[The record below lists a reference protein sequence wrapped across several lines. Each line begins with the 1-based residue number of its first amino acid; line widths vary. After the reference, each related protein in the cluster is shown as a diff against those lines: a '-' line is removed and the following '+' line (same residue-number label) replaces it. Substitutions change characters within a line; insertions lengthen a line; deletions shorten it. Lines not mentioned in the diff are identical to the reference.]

1 MLFENI
7 VSLGYN
13 CEVSFRIEDFTGE
26 GIDSYPFSWAYINDS
41 EHFLTC
47 LWELDELLS
56 EEIEVL
62 PWGMFLDKKYQI
74 SFHGKGDA
82 KELFNLDGS
91 LNTLIA
97 ERRINELKAR
107 IRYLIKKF
115 KKLLNSEEK
124 TLFILKIHPQERDGG
139 FFLIKGVLDFLRK
152 NYISQKFMVLAVLEE
167 SNRILGEGISE
178 LPIGAQLQVRYIR
191 AYANDSETK
200 SGGDIRGWNNA
211 LSSVAE
217 CRTKKFRQELQIECC
232 RGNIHMEN
240 NATIE
245 KYVSEWLEQINV
257 SGAKQQYESFLEK
270 YGAVEV
276 VSALAKMAWDN
287 PEEIIKRIA
296 PTNQTRKSGKP
307 VKNIATFYFRMH
319 NGGIERVMSLLIP
332 VWKSLGYNV
341 FLITEEQ
348 PTLNDYALPE
358 DIKRIIFPSTK
369 ECKKDNYI
377 ARASMW
383 KEMLEKYQIDTVV
396 YNAWDAPILFW
407 DACVIKGLG
416 LNLVSIAHGTF
427 SYLFKQAIE
436 TRYTQIETYRMIDK
450 VVVLSNVFKE
460 FWKFFCP
467 AVYIPNPVE
476 ICPIEECAN
485 LEGNNIVWVGRLS
498 AEKKPEDVLKM
509 MKEVL
514 QLYPDATLTIIGKSE
529 EKEYEDKLFELA
541 AQLGVTDQV
550 CFEGFHKDVSPF
562 YQKASVFVFTS
573 SFEGFSMAVSE
584 SRGYGLP
591 VCMYDLPY
599 MELIRDKKGVISV
612 DQGDYKSL
620 ANNVV
625 KILNDK
631 AYRKQLGKE
640 SRESVEQFAN
650 YKIAEAWDSLFKSL
664 SDSLEREEK
673 ANTEDEQLMADLLIE
688 QAQLGMKEKDAFMKE
703 LIVGSEWNIQHT
715 QDMENYILELKN
727 GIEWLKEHEVEQ
739 EKYISELL
747 EKQNQI
753 HSSIEEKQQM
763 IKILQG
769 KNEQLE
775 KEIKELRKRKIWW
788 K

>member
-1 MLFENI
+1 MP
-7 VSLGYN
+7 LGIRWITFWKN
-13 CEVSFRIEDFTGE
+13 RSA
-26 GIDSYPFSWAYINDS
+26 SM
-41 EHFLTC
+41 
-47 LWELDELLS
+47 
-56 EEIEVL
+56 
-62 PWGMFLDKKYQI
+62 GMFLDKKYQI
-74 SFHGKGDA
+74 AFHGKGDA
-82 KELFNLDGS
+82 KELFNVDGS

-97 ERRINELKAR
+97 ERRLNELKAR

-115 KKLLNSEEK
+115 KNLLNSEEK
-124 TLFILKIHPQERDGG
+124 TLFVLKIHPQERDGG
-139 FFLIKGVLDFLRK
+139 FILIKGVLDFLRK

-167 SNRILGEGISE
+167 SNRILRERIGE
-178 LPIGAQLQVRYIR
+178 LPIGSQLQVRYISS
-191 AYANDSETK
+191 YANDDETK
-200 SGGDIRGWNNA
+200 SGGDIRGWYNA

-217 CRTKKFRQELQIECC
+217 CRTKKFKQELQLECC

-240 NATIE
+240 NATVE
-245 KYVSEWLEQINV
+245 KDISEWLEQINV
-257 SGAKQQYESFLEK
+257 SGAKLQYERFLEM

-276 VSALAKMAWDN
+276 VSALAQKAWDT
-287 PEEIIKRIA
+287 PEEIIRRIA
-296 PTNQTRKSGKP
+296 PTNQTRKIGKP

-348 PTLNDYALPE
+348 PSLSDYTLPE
-358 DIKRIIFPSTK
+358 NITRIVFPSTK

-377 ARASMW
+377 IRAAMW
-383 KEMLEKYQIDTVV
+383 KEMLEKYEIDTVV
-396 YNAWDAPILFW
+396 YNAWDSPILFW

-436 TRYTQIETYRMIDK
+436 TRYTQIETYRLIDK

-476 ICPIEECAN
+476 ICPIEDCSD

-514 QLYPDATLTIIGKSE
+514 KLYPDANLTIIGKSE
-529 EKEYEDKLFELA
+529 GQEYEDKLFELA
-541 AQLGVTDQV
+541 AQLGITEQV

-562 YQKASVFVFTS
+562 YKKASVFVFTS

-584 SRGYGLP
+584 GRGYGLP

-599 MELIRDKKGVISV
+599 MELIRDKKGVICV

-625 KILNDK
+625 KILKDK
-631 AYRKQLGKE
+631 SYRKQLGKE
-640 SRESVEQFAN
+640 SRESAEQFAN
-650 YKIAEAWDSLFKSL
+650 YEITEAWKSLFKSL
-664 SDSLEREEK
+664 SEPLEQEK
-673 ANTEDEQLMADLLIE
+673 NTEDEQMMADLLIE
-688 QAQLGMKEKDAFMKE
+688 QAQLGMKEKDSFMKE
-703 LIVGSEWNIQHT
+703 LIAGSEWNIHHAQE
-715 QDMENYILELKN
+715 MENYILELKN
-727 GIEWLKEHEVEQ
+727 GIEWLKGQETQQ

-753 HSSIEEKQQM
+753 TSGIEEKQQM
-763 IKILQG
+763 IELLRE

-775 KEIKELRKRKIWW
+775 KEIEELRTRKIWW
-788 K
+788 KR

>member
-1 MLFENI
+1 M
-7 VSLGYN
+7 
-13 CEVSFRIEDFTGE
+13 
-26 GIDSYPFSWAYINDS
+26 
-41 EHFLTC
+41 
-47 LWELDELLS
+47 
-56 EEIEVL
+56 
-62 PWGMFLDKKYQI
+62 
-74 SFHGKGDA
+74 
-82 KELFNLDGS
+82 DGS

-97 ERRINELKAR
+97 ERRLNELKAR

-115 KKLLNSEEK
+115 KNLLNSEEK
-124 TLFILKIHPQERDGG
+124 TLFVLKIHPQERDGG
-139 FFLIKGVLDFLRK
+139 FILIKGVLDFLRK

-167 SNRILGEGISE
+167 SNRILRERIGE
-178 LPIGAQLQVRYIR
+178 LPIGSQLQVRYISS
-191 AYANDSETK
+191 YANDDETK
-200 SGGDIRGWNNA
+200 SGGDIRGWYNA

-217 CRTKKFRQELQIECC
+217 CRTKKFKQELQLECC

-240 NATIE
+240 NATVE
-245 KYVSEWLEQINV
+245 KDISEWLEQINV
-257 SGAKQQYESFLEK
+257 SGAKLQYERFLEM

-276 VSALAKMAWDN
+276 VSALAQKAWDT
-287 PEEIIKRIA
+287 PEEIIRRIA
-296 PTNQTRKSGKP
+296 PTNQTRKIGKP

-348 PTLNDYALPE
+348 PSLSDYTLPE
-358 DIKRIIFPSTK
+358 NITRIVFPSTK

-377 ARASMW
+377 IRAAMW
-383 KEMLEKYQIDTVV
+383 KEMLEKYEIDTVV
-396 YNAWDAPILFW
+396 YNAWDSPILFW

-427 SYLFKQAIE
+427 SCLFKQAIE
-436 TRYTQIETYRMIDK
+436 TRYTQIETYRLIDK

-476 ICPIEECAN
+476 ICPIEDCSD

-514 QLYPDATLTIIGKSE
+514 KLYPDANLTIIGKSE
-529 EKEYEDKLFELA
+529 GQEYEDKLFELA
-541 AQLGVTDQV
+541 AQLGITEQV

-562 YQKASVFVFTS
+562 YKKASVFVFTS

-584 SRGYGLP
+584 GRGYGLP

-599 MELIRDKKGVISV
+599 MELIRDKKGVICV

-625 KILNDK
+625 KILKDK
-631 AYRKQLGKE
+631 SYRKQLGKE
-640 SRESVEQFAN
+640 SRESAEQFAN
-650 YKIAEAWDSLFKSL
+650 YEITEAWKSLFKSL
-664 SDSLEREEK
+664 SEPLEQEK
-673 ANTEDEQLMADLLIE
+673 NTEDEQMMADLLIE
-688 QAQLGMKEKDAFMKE
+688 QAQLGMKEKDSFMKE
-703 LIVGSEWNIQHT
+703 LIAGSEWNIHHAQE
-715 QDMENYILELKN
+715 MENYILELKN
-727 GIEWLKEHEVEQ
+727 GIEWLKGQETQQ

-753 HSSIEEKQQM
+753 TSGIEEKQQM
-763 IKILQG
+763 IELLRE

-775 KEIKELRKRKIWW
+775 KEIEELRTRKIWW
-788 K
+788 KR